1 MKGGLTMEDIQKLS
15 IDIMDDKVFEP
26 IYTKQYDQGRK
37 VYVTVTKDGKD
48 LSLEGIT
55 ASFQMKKPDG
65 TVILKNCQ
73 ISNNQII
80 VELDR
85 TITVANGNRIPFQ
98 IQLCEAATN
107 IIISTTTGILKVD
120 ESVVQMDDI
129 ESSSDF
135 STFSDILLKFNVEYE
150 EVKKDVKEVKALK
163 DYMDNLVKTTEE
175 RWSNMIQLKNS
186 QADYDTLSNE
196 QKMNGT
202 LYFVKG

>member
-1 MKGGLTMEDIQKLS
+1 MEDIQKLS

-85 TITVANGNRIPFQ
+85 TITVVSGNRIPFQ
-98 IQLCEAATN
+98 IQLFEAATN

-120 ESVVQMDDI
+120 KSVVQMDDI
-129 ESSSDF
+129 ESSNDF
-135 STFSDILLKFNVEYE
+135 STFSDILLKINEEYE
-150 EVKKDVKEVKALK
+150 EVKKDAKEVKALK
-163 DYMDNLVKTTEE
+163 DYMDNLVSTTEE

-186 QADYDTLSNE
+186 QADYDQLSNE

>member
-1 MKGGLTMEDIQKLS
+1 MEDIQKLS

-37 VYVTVTKDGKD
+37 VYVTVTKDVKD

-85 TITVANGNRIPFQ
+85 TITVVSGNRIPFQ
-98 IQLCEAATN
+98 IQLFEAATN

-135 STFSDILLKFNVEYE
+135 STFSDILLQFNAEYE

-163 DYMDNLVKTTEE
+163 DYIDNLVKTTEE

-186 QADYDTLSNE
+186 QADYDKLSNE

>member
-1 MKGGLTMEDIQKLS
+1 MEDIQKLS

-85 TITVANGNRIPFQ
+85 TITVVSGNRIPFQ

-120 ESVVQMDDI
+120 KSVVQMDDI
-129 ESSSDF
+129 ESSNDF
-135 STFSDILLKFNVEYE
+135 STFSDILLKINEKYE
-150 EVKKDVKEVKALK
+150 EVKKDAKEVKALK
-163 DYMDNLVKTTEE
+163 DYMDNLVSTTEE
-175 RWSNMIQLKNS
+175 RWSNMIQIKNS
-186 QADYDTLSNE
+186 QADYDKLSNE

>member
-1 MKGGLTMEDIQKLS
+1 MEDIQKLS

-85 TITVANGNRIPFQ
+85 TITVLSGNRIPFQ
-98 IQLCEAATN
+98 IQLFEAATN

-135 STFSDILLKFNVEYE
+135 STFSDILLNISEKYE
-150 EVKKDVKEVKALK
+150 ETKEYAEQVEATKN
-163 DYMDNLVKTTEE
+163 YMDNLVKKTEE
-175 RWSNMIQLKNS
+175 RWSNIIQLKS
-186 QADYDTLSNE
+186 QSEYDGLSHEE
-196 QKMNGT
+196 QINGT
-202 LYFVKG
+202 LYLITDKEV

>member
-1 MKGGLTMEDIQKLS
+1 MEDIQKLS

-85 TITVANGNRIPFQ
+85 TITVVSGNRIPFQ
-98 IQLCEAATN
+98 IQLFEAATN

-135 STFSDILLKFNVEYE
+135 STFSDILLKINEEYE
-150 EVKKDVKEVKALK
+150 EVKKDAKEVKALK
-163 DYMDNLVKTTEE
+163 DYMDNLVSTTEE

-186 QADYDTLSNE
+186 QADYDQLSND

>member
-1 MKGGLTMEDIQKLS
+1 MEDIQKLS

-85 TITVANGNRIPFQ
+85 TITVVSGNRIPFQ
-98 IQLCEAATN
+98 IQLFEAATN
-107 IIISTTTGILKVD
+107 IIISTTTGILEVD
-120 ESVVQMDDI
+120 ESVIQMDDI

-135 STFSDILLKFNVEYE
+135 STFSDILLKINAEYE
-150 EVKKDVKEVKALK
+150 EVKKDAKEVKALK
-163 DYMDNLVKTTEE
+163 DYMDNLVSTTEE

-186 QADYDTLSNE
+186 QADYDQLSNE

>member
-1 MKGGLTMEDIQKLS
+1 MEDIQKLS

-73 ISNNQII
+73 ISNNKII

-85 TITVANGNRIPFQ
+85 TITVVSGNRIPFQ
-98 IQLCEAATN
+98 IQLFEAATN

-135 STFSDILLKFNVEYE
+135 STFSDILLKINEEYE
-150 EVKKDVKEVKALK
+150 EVKKDAKEVKALK
-163 DYMDNLVKTTEE
+163 DYMDNLVSTTEE

-186 QADYDTLSNE
+186 QADYDKLSNE

>member
-1 MKGGLTMEDIQKLS
+1 MEDIQKLS

-85 TITVANGNRIPFQ
+85 TITVASGNRIPFQ
-98 IQLCEAATN
+98 IQLFEAATN

-120 ESVVQMDDI
+120 KSVVQMDDI

-135 STFSDILLKFNVEYE
+135 STFSDILLQFNAEYE
-150 EVKKDVKEVKALK
+150 EVKNDVKEVKALK

-186 QADYDTLSNE
+186 QADYDKLSNE

>member
-1 MKGGLTMEDIQKLS
+1 MEDIQKLS

-55 ASFQMKKPDG
+55 ASFQMKKSDG

-85 TITVANGNRIPFQ
+85 TITVVSGNRIPFQ

-135 STFSDILLKFNVEYE
+135 STFSDILLNISEKYE
-150 EVKKDVKEVKALK
+150 ETKGYAEQVNTTKVYVE
-163 DYMDNLVKTTEE
+163 NLVRQTEE
-175 RWSNMIQLKNS
+175 RWLNIIQLKS
-186 QADYDTLSNE
+186 QSEYNGLSHEE
-196 QKMNGT
+196 QINGT
-202 LYFVKG
+202 LYLITDKEV

>member
-1 MKGGLTMEDIQKLS
+1 MEDIQKLS

-85 TITVANGNRIPFQ
+85 TITVVSGNRIPFQ
-98 IQLCEAATN
+98 IQLFETATN
-107 IIISTTTGILKVD
+107 IIISTTNGILKVD

-135 STFSDILLKFNVEYE
+135 STFSDILLKINEEYE
-150 EVKKDVKEVKALK
+150 EVKKDAKEVKALK
-163 DYMDNLVKTTEE
+163 DYMDNLVSTTEE

-186 QADYDTLSNE
+186 QADYDKLSNE

>member
-1 MKGGLTMEDIQKLS
+1 MEDIQKLS
-15 IDIMDDKVFEP
+15 IDIMDDNVFEP

-65 TVILKNCQ
+65 TVIIKNCQ

-85 TITVANGNRIPFQ
+85 TITVVSGNRIPFQ
-98 IQLCEAATN
+98 IQLFEAATN

-120 ESVVQMDDI
+120 ESVIQMDDI

-135 STFSDILLKFNVEYE
+135 STFSDILLKINAEYE
-150 EVKKDVKEVKALK
+150 EVKKDAKEVKALK
-163 DYMDNLVKTTEE
+163 DYMDNLVSTTEE

-186 QADYDTLSNE
+186 QADYDQLSNE

>member
-1 MKGGLTMEDIQKLS
+1 MEDIQKLS

-65 TVILKNCQ
+65 TVILKNCK

-85 TITVANGNRIPFQ
+85 TITVVSGNRIPFQ
-98 IQLCEAATN
+98 IQLFEAATN

-120 ESVVQMDDI
+120 ESVIQMDDI

-135 STFSDILLKFNVEYE
+135 STFSDILLKINAEYE
-150 EVKKDVKEVKALK
+150 EVKKDVTEVKALK
-163 DYMDNLVKTTEE
+163 DYIDNLVKTTEE

-186 QADYDTLSNE
+186 QADYDKLSNE

>member
-1 MKGGLTMEDIQKLS
+1 MENIQKLS

-80 VELDR
+80 VEIDR
-85 TITVANGNRIPFQ
+85 TITVVSGNRIPFQ

-135 STFSDILLKFNVEYE
+135 SAFSDILLKFNAEYE

-163 DYMDNLVKTTEE
+163 DYIDNLVKTTEE

-186 QADYDTLSNE
+186 QADYDKLSNE

>member
-1 MKGGLTMEDIQKLS
+1 MEDIQKLS

-85 TITVANGNRIPFQ
+85 TITVVSGNRIPFQ
-98 IQLCEAATN
+98 IQLFEAATN

-120 ESVVQMDDI
+120 ESVIQMDDI

-135 STFSDILLKFNVEYE
+135 STFSDILLKINAEYE
-150 EVKKDVKEVKALK
+150 EVKKDAKEVKALK
-163 DYMDNLVKTTEE
+163 DYIDNLVKKTEE

-186 QADYDTLSNE
+186 QADYDQLSNE

>member
-1 MKGGLTMEDIQKLS
+1 MENIQKLS

-48 LSLEGIT
+48 LLLDGIS

-80 VELDR
+80 VDLDR
-85 TITVANGNRIPFQ
+85 TITVVSGNRIPFQ
-98 IQLCEAATN
+98 IQLFEAATN

-135 STFSDILLKFNVEYE
+135 STFSDILLKINEEYE
-150 EVKKDVKEVKALK
+150 EVKKDAKEVKALK
-163 DYMDNLVKTTEE
+163 DYMDNLVSTTEE

-186 QADYDTLSNE
+186 QADYDQLSNE

>member
-1 MKGGLTMEDIQKLS
+1 MEDIQKLS

-85 TITVANGNRIPFQ
+85 TITVVSGNRIPFQ
-98 IQLCEAATN
+98 IQLFEAATN

-135 STFSDILLKFNVEYE
+135 STFSDILLQFNAEYE

-163 DYMDNLVKTTEE
+163 DYIDNLVKTTEE

-186 QADYDTLSNE
+186 QADYDKLSNE

>member
-1 MKGGLTMEDIQKLS
+1 MEDIQKLS

-80 VELDR
+80 VEIDR
-85 TITVANGNRIPFQ
+85 TITVVSGNRIPFQ

-107 IIISTTTGILKVD
+107 IIISTTGILKVD

-135 STFSDILLKFNVEYE
+135 STFSDILLKFNAEYE

-163 DYMDNLVKTTEE
+163 DYIDNLVKTTEE

-186 QADYDTLSNE
+186 QADYDKLSNE

>member
-1 MKGGLTMEDIQKLS
+1 MEDIQKLS

-85 TITVANGNRIPFQ
+85 TITVVSGNRIPFQ
-98 IQLCEAATN
+98 IQLFEAATN

-120 ESVVQMDDI
+120 ESVIQMDDI

-135 STFSDILLKFNVEYE
+135 STFSDILLKINAEYE
-150 EVKKDVKEVKALK
+150 EVKKDAKEVKALK
-163 DYMDNLVKTTEE
+163 DYMDNLVSTTEE

-186 QADYDTLSNE
+186 QADYDQVSNE

>member
-1 MKGGLTMEDIQKLS
+1 MEDIQKLS

-73 ISNNQII
+73 ISNNKII

-85 TITVANGNRIPFQ
+85 TITVVSGNRIPFQ
-98 IQLCEAATN
+98 IQLFEAATN

-120 ESVVQMDDI
+120 ESVIQMDDI

-135 STFSDILLKFNVEYE
+135 STFSDILLKINAEYE
-150 EVKKDVKEVKALK
+150 EVKKDAKEVKALK
-163 DYMDNLVKTTEE
+163 DYMDNLVSTTEE
-175 RWSNMIQLKNS
+175 HWSNMIQLKNS
-186 QADYDTLSNE
+186 QADYDQLSNE

>member
-1 MKGGLTMEDIQKLS
+1 MEDIQKLS

-85 TITVANGNRIPFQ
+85 TITVVSGNRIPFQ

-135 STFSDILLKFNVEYE
+135 STFSDILLKFNAEYE

-163 DYMDNLVKTTEE
+163 DYIDNLVKTTEE

-186 QADYDTLSNE
+186 QADYDKLSNE

>member
-1 MKGGLTMEDIQKLS
+1 MEDIQKLS

-85 TITVANGNRIPFQ
+85 TITVVSGNRIPFQ

-129 ESSSDF
+129 ESSSDI
-135 STFSDILLKFNVEYE
+135 STFSDILLKFNAEYE

-163 DYMDNLVKTTEE
+163 DYIDNLVKTTEE

-186 QADYDTLSNE
+186 QADYDKLSNE

>member
-1 MKGGLTMEDIQKLS
+1 MEDIQKLS

-85 TITVANGNRIPFQ
+85 TITVASGNRIPFQ
-98 IQLCEAATN
+98 IQLFEAATN

-135 STFSDILLKFNVEYE
+135 STFSDILLNISEKYE
-150 EVKKDVKEVKALK
+150 ETKGYAEQVNTTKVYLE
-163 DYMDNLVKTTEE
+163 NLVRQTEE
-175 RWSNMIQLKNS
+175 RWSNIIQLKS
-186 QADYDTLSNE
+186 QSEYDGLSHEE
-196 QKMNGT
+196 QINGT
-202 LYFVKG
+202 LYLITDKEV

>member
-1 MKGGLTMEDIQKLS
+1 MEDIQKLS

-85 TITVANGNRIPFQ
+85 TITVLSGNRIPFQ
-98 IQLCEAATN
+98 IQLFEAATN

-135 STFSDILLKFNVEYE
+135 STFSDILLQVNAEYE

-163 DYMDNLVKTTEE
+163 DYIDNLVKTTEE

-186 QADYDTLSNE
+186 QADYDKLSNE

>member
-1 MKGGLTMEDIQKLS
+1 MEDIQKLS

-80 VELDR
+80 VEIDR
-85 TITVANGNRIPFQ
+85 TITVVSGNRIPFQ

-135 STFSDILLKFNVEYE
+135 STFSDILLKFNAEYE

-163 DYMDNLVKTTEE
+163 DYIDNLVKTTEE

-186 QADYDTLSNE
+186 QADYDKLSNE

>member
-1 MKGGLTMEDIQKLS
+1 MEDIQKLS

-26 IYTKQYDQGRK
+26 IYTKQYDQGGK

-85 TITVANGNRIPFQ
+85 TITVVSGNRIPFQ
-98 IQLCEAATN
+98 IQLFEAATN

-135 STFSDILLKFNVEYE
+135 STFSDILLQFNAEYE

-163 DYMDNLVKTTEE
+163 DYIDNLVKTTEE
-175 RWSNMIQLKNS
+175 RWSTMIQLKNS
-186 QADYDTLSNE
+186 QADYDQLSNE

>member
-1 MKGGLTMEDIQKLS
+1 MEDIQKLS

-73 ISNNQII
+73 ISINHII

-85 TITVANGNRIPFQ
+85 TITVVSGNRIPFQ
-98 IQLCEAATN
+98 IQLFEAATN

-120 ESVVQMDDI
+120 ELVIQMDDI

-135 STFSDILLKFNVEYE
+135 STFSDILLKINAEYE
-150 EVKKDVKEVKALK
+150 EVKKDAKEVKALK
-163 DYMDNLVKTTEE
+163 DYMDNLVSTTEE

-186 QADYDTLSNE
+186 QADYDQLSNE

>member
-1 MKGGLTMEDIQKLS
+1 MEDIQKLS

-85 TITVANGNRIPFQ
+85 TITVLSGNRIPFQ
-98 IQLCEAATN
+98 IQLFEAATN
-107 IIISTTTGILKVD
+107 IIISTTTGIIKVD
-120 ESVVQMDDI
+120 ESVVQMNDI

-135 STFSDILLKFNVEYE
+135 STFSDILLKINEEYE
-150 EVKKDVKEVKALK
+150 EVKKDAKEVKALK
-163 DYMDNLVKTTEE
+163 DYMDNLVSTTEE

-186 QADYDTLSNE
+186 QEDYDKLSNE

>member
-1 MKGGLTMEDIQKLS
+1 MEDIQKLS

-73 ISNNQII
+73 ISNNKII

-85 TITVANGNRIPFQ
+85 TITVVSGNRIPFQ
-98 IQLCEAATN
+98 IQLFEAATN

-120 ESVVQMDDI
+120 ESVIQMDDI

-135 STFSDILLKFNVEYE
+135 STFSDILLKINAEYE
-150 EVKKDVKEVKALK
+150 EVKKDAKEVKALK
-163 DYMDNLVKTTEE
+163 DYMDNLVSTTEE

-186 QADYDTLSNE
+186 QADYDQLSNE

>member
-1 MKGGLTMEDIQKLS
+1 MEDIQKLS

-48 LSLEGIT
+48 LSLECIT

-85 TITVANGNRIPFQ
+85 TITVVSGNRIPFQ
-98 IQLCEAATN
+98 IQLFEAATN

-135 STFSDILLKFNVEYE
+135 STFSDILLQFNAEYE

-163 DYMDNLVKTTEE
+163 DYIDNLVKTTEE

-186 QADYDTLSNE
+186 QADYDKLSNE

>member
-1 MKGGLTMEDIQKLS
+1 MEDIQKLS

-85 TITVANGNRIPFQ
+85 TITVVSGNRIPFQ
-98 IQLCEAATN
+98 IQLFETATN

-135 STFSDILLKFNVEYE
+135 STFSDILLKINAEYE
-150 EVKKDVKEVKALK
+150 EVKKDAKEVKALK
-163 DYMDNLVKTTEE
+163 DYMDNLVSTTEE

-186 QADYDTLSNE
+186 QADYDQLSNE

>member
-1 MKGGLTMEDIQKLS
+1 MEDIQKLS

-55 ASFQMKKPDG
+55 AKKKKKKPDG

-85 TITVANGNRIPFQ
+85 TITVVSGNRIPFQ
-98 IQLCEAATN
+98 IQLFEAATN

-120 ESVVQMDDI
+120 ESVIQMDDI

-135 STFSDILLKFNVEYE
+135 STFSDILLKINAEYE
-150 EVKKDVKEVKALK
+150 EVKKDAKEVKALK
-163 DYMDNLVKTTEE
+163 YYMDNLVSTTEE

-186 QADYDTLSNE
+186 QADYDQLSNE

>member
-1 MKGGLTMEDIQKLS
+1 MEDIQKLS

-85 TITVANGNRIPFQ
+85 TITVVSGNRIPFQ
-98 IQLCEAATN
+98 IQLFETATN

-135 STFSDILLKFNVEYE
+135 STFSDILLKINEEYE
-150 EVKKDVKEVKALK
+150 EVKKDAKEVKALK
-163 DYMDNLVKTTEE
+163 DYMDNLVSTTEE

-186 QADYDTLSNE
+186 QADYDQLSNE

>member
-1 MKGGLTMEDIQKLS
+1 MEDIQKLS

-85 TITVANGNRIPFQ
+85 TITVVSGNRIPFQ

-135 STFSDILLKFNVEYE
+135 STFSDILLNISEKYE
-150 EVKKDVKEVKALK
+150 ETKGYAEQVNTTKVYVE
-163 DYMDNLVKTTEE
+163 NLVRQTEE
-175 RWSNMIQLKNS
+175 RWLNIIQLKS
-186 QADYDTLSNE
+186 QSEYNGLSHEE
-196 QKMNGT
+196 QINGT
-202 LYFVKG
+202 LYLITDKEV

>member
-1 MKGGLTMEDIQKLS
+1 MEDIQKLS

-85 TITVANGNRIPFQ
+85 TITVLSGNRIPFQ
-98 IQLCEAATN
+98 IQLFEAATN

-120 ESVVQMDDI
+120 ESVIQMDDI

-135 STFSDILLKFNVEYE
+135 STFSDILLKINAEYE
-150 EVKKDVKEVKALK
+150 EVKKDAKEVKALK
-163 DYMDNLVKTTEE
+163 DYMDNLVSTTEE

-186 QADYDTLSNE
+186 QADYDQLSNE

>member
-1 MKGGLTMEDIQKLS
+1 MEMEDIQKLS

-55 ASFQMKKPDG
+55 ASFQMKKSDG

-85 TITVANGNRIPFQ
+85 TITVMSGNRIPFQ
-98 IQLCEAATN
+98 IQLFEAATN

-135 STFSDILLKFNVEYE
+135 STFSDILLNISEKYE
-150 EVKKDVKEVKALK
+150 ETKGYAEQVNTTKVYVE
-163 DYMDNLVKTTEE
+163 NLVRQTEE
-175 RWSNMIQLKNS
+175 RWLNIIQLKS
-186 QADYDTLSNE
+186 QSEYDGLSHEE
-196 QKMNGT
+196 QINGT
-202 LYFVKG
+202 LYLITDKEV

>member
-1 MKGGLTMEDIQKLS
+1 MEDIQKLS

-73 ISNNQII
+73 ISNNKII

-85 TITVANGNRIPFQ
+85 TITVVSGNRIPFQ
-98 IQLCEAATN
+98 IQLFEAATN

-135 STFSDILLKFNVEYE
+135 STFSDILLKINAEYE
-150 EVKKDVKEVKALK
+150 EVKKDAKEVKALK
-163 DYMDNLVKTTEE
+163 DYMDNLVSTTEE

-186 QADYDTLSNE
+186 QADYDQLSNE